1 MILIGVMRR
10 KLVCKNRNEAENQD
24 QNQAHNELF
33 AVQNTAQHD
42 FSLHNTRLLYT
53 SRIRGSMNVMAMS
66 TMRLTRENIAA
77 VTISVDWTKG

>member
-33 AVQNTAQHD
+33 AVQK
-42 FSLHNTRLLYT
+42 Y
-53 SRIRGSMNVMAMS
+53 G
-66 TMRLTRENIAA
+66 AA
-77 VTISVDWTKG
+77 